1 MRASWSK
8 PVART
13 KKSKG
18 EVAEIRFAA
27 VAIAY
32 GLALA
37 RPWGDSE
44 KFDFITGRTRNLW
57 RVQVKS
63 TSAKGPS
70 GGYAVNACTQ
80 GKSYTED
87 EVDFLAAYVFP
98 ANTWYIIPIR
108 ALRGAKM
115 LLLHPESRRSSGK
128 WEAFR
133 EA

>member
-44 KFDFITGRTRNLW
+44 KFDFIT
-57 RVQVKS
+57 
-63 TSAKGPS
+63 
-70 GGYAVNACTQ
+70 VNACTQ

-133 EA
+133 EAWRLFT